1 VMGVFVFLCVR
12 LAAIIFSELHVRS
25 SPFFM
30 LVTYG
35 RGSVLL
41 RRRSDML
48 RISGFMDDVIF
59 AHTGKLRLFDVAARL
74 RQ

>member
-1 VMGVFVFLCVR
+1 MS
-12 LAAIIFSELHVRS
+12 AELHVRS
-25 SPFFM
+25 SPFFEH
-30 LVTYG
+30 VTRG

-41 RRRSDML
+41 WRRSDVL

-59 AHTGKLRLFDVAARL
+59 AHKRGLLDVAARL

>member
-1 VMGVFVFLCVR
+1 M
-12 LAAIIFSELHVRS
+12 SDLHQ
-25 SPFFM
+25 FFM

-41 RRRSDML
+41 RRRCDML
-48 RISGFMDDVIF
+48 RISGFKDDVIF
-59 AHTGKLRLFDVAARL
+59 AHTGKPRLFDVAARL